1 MVLRLVLLLR
11 GLCLWVNP
19 KVLIKVMGIMVVEV
33 VKVSVIGCEA
43 MLSHVSV
50 ARVVARP
57 VELVQIVMRCR
68 SMMAVVGDVLRLVGV
83 GKGVVR
89 LVVIQVPPD
98 GVVVVS
104 LVFEILWVLNEVII
118 HELLVVWG
126 PAEMFDHLM
135 L

>member
-33 VKVSVIGCEA
+33 VKVSVIGREA

>member
-33 VKVSVIGCEA
+33 VKVSVIGREA

-50 ARVVARP
+50 ARVVAWP

-98 GVVVVS
+98 GIVVVS

-118 HELLVVWG
+118 DELLVVWG

>member
-33 VKVSVIGCEA
+33 VKVSVIGREA

-50 ARVVARP
+50 ARVVAWP

-118 HELLVVWG
+118 HEFLVVWG

>member
-33 VKVSVIGCEA
+33 VKVSVIGRES

-50 ARVVARP
+50 ARVVAWP

-118 HELLVVWG
+118 DELLVVWG

>member
-33 VKVSVIGCEA
+33 VKVSVIGREA

-50 ARVVARP
+50 ARVVAWP

-83 GKGVVR
+83 GKGIVR

-98 GVVVVS
+98 GIVVVS

-118 HELLVVWG
+118 DELFVVWG
-126 PAEMFDHLM
+126 PA
-135 L
+135 